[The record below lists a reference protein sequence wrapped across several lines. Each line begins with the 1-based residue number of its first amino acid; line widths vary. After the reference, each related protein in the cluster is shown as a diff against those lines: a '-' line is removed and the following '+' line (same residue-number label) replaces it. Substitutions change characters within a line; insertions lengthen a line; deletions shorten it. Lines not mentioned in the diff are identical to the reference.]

1 MYLITAYFDDKTNTI
16 LQHHIDTI
24 AEVTGNTYMTDNH
37 VPPHM
42 TLCAF
47 EARSAEVLKPGF
59 EVFAA
64 SMKQTELIIASVA
77 FFFPY
82 VMYAALVPSRILT
95 GIPEQ
100 IARIYAD
107 TEEVSISRFYGVD
120 HWMPH
125 ITLAKRLDEG
135 QMQKALEVMR
145 SGFSPITGFI
155 TEVGLSEV
163 NPHNDVERIRIK

>member
-1 MYLITAYFDDKTNTI
+1 MYLITAYFDDKTNSI
-16 LQHHIDTI
+16 LQRHIDVI

-47 EARSAEVLKPGF
+47 EARNVDILKPGF
-59 EVFAA
+59 KVFATG
-64 SMKQTELIIASVA
+64 MKHTEVIIASVA

-82 VMYAALVPSRILT
+82 VVYAAPVPSRILT
-95 GIPEQ
+95 EIPGQ
-100 IARIYAD
+100 IAQIYAD
-107 TEEVSISRFYGVD
+107 TAEVSISKFYGVD

-135 QMQKALEVMR
+135 QMHKALEAMR
-145 SGFSPITGFI
+145 AGFAPVTGII

-163 NPHNDVERIRIK
+163 NPHKDVERIRIK

>member
-1 MYLITAYFDDKTNTI
+1 MYLITAYFDDKTNSI
-16 LQHHIDTI
+16 LQRHIDVI
-24 AEVTGNTYMTDNH
+24 AEATGNTYMMDNH

-47 EARSAEVLKPGF
+47 EARNVDILKPGF
-59 EVFAA
+59 KVFATG
-64 SMKQTELIIASVA
+64 MKQTEVIIASVA

-82 VMYAALVPSRILT
+82 VMYAAPVPSRILT
-95 GIPEQ
+95 KIPEQ
-100 IARIYAD
+100 IAEIYSD
-107 TEEVSISRFYGVD
+107 TSDISISKFYSAD

-135 QMQKALEVMR
+135 QMQKALDAMR
-145 SGFSPITGFI
+145 AGFTPVTGMI

-163 NPHNDVERIRIK
+163 NPHRDVERIKL